1 MPRGSDRGS
10 VLVTE
15 HADGTSTVT
24 VCANIV
30 DGLPVGIFATYLKE
44 ATVTISPEVA
54 MTAGPRGRY
63 TKAMAEV
70 VDHENGVLVRTVR

>member
-30 DGLPVGIFATYLKE
+30 DGLPVGIFATYIKE
-44 ATVTISPEVA
+44 ATVTISPDVA
-54 MTAGPRGRY
+54 MAIGPRGRY
-63 TKAMAEV
+63 TKTMAEV
-70 VDHENGVLVRTVR
+70 VDHKDGVMVRTCR